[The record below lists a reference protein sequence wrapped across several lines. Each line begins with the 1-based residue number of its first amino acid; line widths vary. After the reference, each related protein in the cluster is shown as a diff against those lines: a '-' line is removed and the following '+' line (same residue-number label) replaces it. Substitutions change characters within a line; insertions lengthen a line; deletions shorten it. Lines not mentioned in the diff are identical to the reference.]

1 MNRRWV
7 GLFSVGALGFTL
19 LATPLAAAPAGASDS
34 GPAVV
39 GHSSARIVGGG
50 VTNRAK
56 TPWFINLDVLWRDG
70 SHHLCGGSAIG
81 RNWILTAAHCLYNSR
96 DYGMWRSR
104 GARTQRH
111 GRDLVLVGKSGSRAY
126 VNPRSLSSLGRGIY
140 WSRVVLAPGY
150 VDGKV
155 PVRADLAL
163 IQTKTPLMGAKTIPY
178 SSFTAGPAAG
188 TFYATYGFGLTV
200 AGGTQPSQVLKT
212 ATIFDRSGTS
222 PDGCGYLSEHYV
234 NGEHPYLP
242 RETICAGQL
251 AEGTDS
257 CQGDSGGPLTTLGGR
272 PVQVG
277 VVAWGLGCGG
287 GKDWPGLYTRIS
299 TYSTWIKAVSKIKSG
314 ARPTLI
320 R

>member
-1 MNRRWV
+1 ML
-7 GLFSVGALGFTL
+7 GVGALGVTL
-19 LATPLAAAPAGASDS
+19 LAAPVAATPARSGEAAPAVAARST
-34 GPAVV
+34 
-39 GHSSARIVGGG
+39 ARIVGGG
-50 VTNRAK
+50 PASRAK
-56 TPWFINLDVLWRDG
+56 TPWFVNLDVLWGDG

-96 DYGMWRSR
+96 DYSTWRSR
-104 GARTQRH
+104 GGKEPGHR
-111 GRDLVLVGKSGSRAY
+111 RDLVLVGKSGSRAY
-126 VNPRSLSSLGRGIY
+126 VNPRSLTNRGRGIA
-140 WSRVVLAPGY
+140 WSRVFLAPGY
-150 VDGKV
+150 VDGKL

-163 IQTKTPLMGAKTIPY
+163 IKTTTPLTGSKTIPY
-178 SSFTAGPAAG
+178 SSFSAGPAAG
-188 TFYATYGFGLTV
+188 TSYATYGFGVTV
-200 AGGTQPSQVLKT
+200 AGWTQPSPVLKT
-212 ATIFDRSGTS
+212 AGVFDRSGTAET
-222 PDGCGYLSEHYV
+222 GCGYLSEHYV

-299 TYSTWIKAVSKIKSG
+299 TYASWVKSVSKIKSG
-314 ARPTLI
+314 MGSVAI